1 MVHLTNDYRKLL
13 SKNGPKAALSL
24 CVALALS
31 GGLVSAEWKTYDD
44 VSPGGSREALEGD
57 PIEVKWMSGGEGKLQ
72 AGTDETNEVNVH
84 ALWTW
89 GNPEVYVKGKKITIG
104 DKYPSEKGK
113 PISTANWGGIM
124 SIGGNTTESV
134 TMEGFR
140 TSGQNSDTNIR
151 GGSISLGSLD
161 NWGGTVTVKADGDF
175 KVAKDNVATDVNV
188 TGNQVNTDQGQIYYG
203 GTLSVTAGSMYA
215 GKLSVAGQSKADI
228 HITGANGLH
237 LKEGI
242 SATED
247 SGSNYKGGTIQIDSP
262 VTMIDASSGNNGIT
276 ASNHS
281 TIKLQ
286 GKDLFI
292 KSGLG
297 ITDSSLTA
305 SETGTIQLGK
315 KDAEFRFTASHIS
328 LGSETSSTNIYGNI
342 ITYGYQNNSSLAIHG
357 KDILIAGVGD
367 GEIGVLKDTI
377 STNGD
382 IVTVGDE
389 SSNVEL
395 KGRLFNAG
403 SSVTVNGQKIRIRS
417 PHTVNAGSDMQDA
430 LHATGNAN
438 TTTDIGNE
446 KTDSVIIDGLTWV
459 DNGSLSMH
467 GKNIQLSRPKGIAL
481 SGSQD
486 AKILIGGNETG
497 DVTISG
503 QVFNLSAN
511 VMKLSGKHITI
522 DSTQYDGSEESFF
535 SQSLVTGA
543 NGIDA
548 GDENTKT
555 ISISGGLRAGAG
567 DINVKG
573 RNITIGA
580 SHYFNTHKIR
590 DDLQDGF
597 IANAAGGKVNI
608 GSEESE
614 LVHLYDGQLLAGG
627 ADINILGKNIS
638 VASSTDYITA
648 DKDGSVSMIHARG
661 GNVNIGSE
669 NSDTV
674 ALSGGKLFADGKDIT
689 VKGKNISVASSADYI
704 TPDKDGSVTMVHAA
718 GGNVNIGSEN
728 SDTVALSGG
737 RLLADGK
744 DVTIQ
749 GHHISLDGKQQW
761 AGQTNGGKLTIGSQ
775 NSDSIS
781 IHGKG
786 GIHAL
791 GGKVDIG
798 GRQISIQ
805 SDKDHALMNEGSS
818 IEVGSDNTQSINV
831 IGGIESH
838 GNQISLTGGS
848 ISISKGNQENAIYTN
863 GGTITITANGGEE
876 AHISGP
882 IRNDNGTIKISL
894 TGRSSHLESQIITNR
909 TFYGEDSNNYARNTN
924 TELNLCNKASWSP
937 KGDAAYA
944 VTDRG
949 GEMSSLFNYIGNDGI
964 IYLDNGTKQ
973 TITVTNFMDE
983 GSWIHEDIYGSKNT
997 GNDAIHIDGNY
1008 KGNTH
1013 FWLVNREDTDKGIV
1027 GTILAS
1033 QGENIV
1039 RMPEALHDG
1048 PNGRNEISA
1057 RTADDFS
1064 ADHFTASGMSKLFF
1078 KTYGLATQ
1086 VSHEP
1091 KTKWSYLKENSPK
1104 EGPPIFSPSDTYKFG
1119 SYQFHEY
1126 GSDWSAFYDRNLYIT
1141 GVTNHT
1147 TNEHGQYTPTVSTA
1161 LSGSSLMYYTWRTEN
1176 DKMLQRV
1183 GDLRENE
1190 GEETGLWARIRGSRI
1205 GKSHSDRGF
1214 KNQYKVYE
1222 IGYDAK
1228 TEDNDRMKSF
1238 TGIAFSYLDGKGYY
1252 TDGRGTN
1259 QATSA
1264 AIYHTDIHKTGHY
1277 LDLVFRIRHMNERL
1291 HTHTTVDA
1299 DIGPITED
1307 HSASMDTT
1315 GLSFSAE
1322 YGRKKF
1328 VGNGWYVEPQT
1339 QWTLG
1344 YLGPNQYEMD
1354 NGTRVEQPGITSF
1367 VGRVGFNLG
1376 RQVNPNSI
1384 VYLKANVYHEFGGHS
1399 PIHLY
1404 AGDESLSFTDT
1415 FDDTWFEYGV
1425 GFAMKLGSRLSL
1437 YGDFEKSA
1445 GSHFYKDWQWNAG
1458 IRYSF

>member
-89 GNPEVYVKGKKITIG
+89 GNLEVYVKGKKITIG

-247 SGSNYKGGTIQIDSP
+247 SGSNYKGGTTQIDSP
-262 VTMIDASSGNNGIT
+262 VITIDASSVYNGIT
-276 ASNHS
+276 ESNHS

-286 GKDLFI
+286 GKDLFV

-297 ITDSSLTA
+297 ITDSSLNA

-315 KDAEFRFTASHIS
+315 KDADFRFTASHIS
-328 LGSETSSTNIYGNI
+328 LGSETSNTNIYGNI

-382 IVTVGDE
+382 IVTVGNE

-395 KGRLFNAG
+395 QGRLSNTG
-403 SSVTVNGQKIRIRS
+403 SSVTVNGQKIHISS
-417 PHTVNAGSDMQDA
+417 PHAVNAGSAMQEA
-430 LHATGNAN
+430 LRTTGNAN
-438 TTTDIGNE
+438 ATTAIGSE

-459 DNGSLSMH
+459 DNGSLLMH

-511 VMKLSGKHITI
+511 VMKLFGKHITI

-580 SHYFNTHKIR
+580 SHYFNTHKIS
-590 DDLQDGF
+590 DGFQDGF

-614 LVHLYDGQLLAGG
+614 LVHLYDGQLFAGG

-638 VASSTDYITA
+638 VASSANYITP
-648 DKDGSVSMIHARG
+648 DKYGSVNMIHAKG
-661 GNVNIGSE
+661 GNVTIGSE

-674 ALSGGKLFADGKDIT
+674 VLSGGRLLADGKGIT

-704 TPDKDGSVTMVHAA
+704 TPDQDGSVSMVHAA
-718 GGNVNIGSEN
+718 GGNVSIGSEN

-737 RLLADGK
+737 RFLADGK
-744 DVTIQ
+744 GITIQ
-749 GHHISLDGKQQW
+749 GHHISFDGKQQW
-761 AGQTNGGKLTIGSQ
+761 AGETNGGWLTIGSP
-775 NSDSIS
+775 NTDSVS
-781 IHGKG
+781 IQGKG
-786 GIHAL
+786 GIRAL
-791 GGKVDIG
+791 GGEIDIKG
-798 GRQISIQ
+798 KQISIH
-805 SDKDHALMNEGSS
+805 SDVQNALENAGAP
-818 IEVGSDNTQSINV
+818 IHVGDSDTQSVDIS
-831 IGGIESH
+831 GGIVSH
-838 GNQISLTGGS
+838 GSN
-848 ISISKGNQENAIYTN
+848 ISIMGRDISIFKGKQENAIYTD
-863 GGTITITANGGEE
+863 GGTVSIKATGGNT

-882 IRNDNGTIKISL
+882 IRNKYGNIDISL
-894 TGRSSHLESQIITNR
+894 IGRPNHLDSQIITEK
-909 TFYGEDSNNYARNTN
+909 TSLHTDISLTD
-924 TELNLCNKASWSP
+924 KASWNP
-937 KGDAAYA
+937 AGDTSNFTTYK
-944 VTDRG
+944 
-949 GEMSSLFNYIGNDGI
+949 GNDGI
-964 IYLDNGTKQ
+964 IHLDNNTHQ
-973 TITVTNFMDE
+973 TVTISDFKDADTR
-983 GSWIHEDIYGSKNT
+983 IHEDIYGSGNT
-997 GNDAIHIDGNY
+997 GNDTIHIDNSYTGH
-1008 KGNTH
+1008 TH
-1013 FWLVNREDTDKGIV
+1013 FWLVNREGTDKGVV
-1027 GTILAS
+1027 GTVLAS
-1033 QGENIV
+1033 
-1039 RMPEALHDG
+1039 ALKKDAVSTG
-1048 PNGRNEISA
+1048 NASGAKALMMMAAKPMAAPASNPI
-1057 RTADDFS
+1057 ADFQ
-1064 ADHFTASGMSKLFF
+1064 ADHFKAFGMNSLYF
-1078 KTYGLATQ
+1078 KTYGLGVKDSEGDTADY
-1086 VSHEP
+1086 
-1091 KTKWSYLKENSPK
+1091 TK
-1104 EGPPIFSPSDTYKFG
+1104 D
-1119 SYQFHEY
+1119 
-1126 GSDWSAFYDRNLYIT
+1126 LYIT

-1205 GKSHSDRGF
+1205 GKSHSNRGF

-1259 QATSA
+1259 QAASA

-1384 VYLKANVYHEFGGHS
+1384 VYLKANVHHEFGGHS

>member
-13 SKNGPKAALSL
+13 RKNGPKAALSL

-72 AGTDETNEVNVH
+72 AGTDETGEVNVH

-89 GNPEVYVKGKKITIG
+89 GNPEVYVKGKKITI
-104 DKYPSEKGK
+104 DDENPNYLDNYGK
-113 PISTANWGGIM
+113 PIQAANWGGKM
-124 SIGGNTTESV
+124 SIGGDAAESV

-140 TSGQNSDTNIR
+140 TSGKDSVTTIQ
-151 GGSISLGSLD
+151 GGSVSMGSLD

-175 KVAKDNVATDVNV
+175 KVAKDNVAADVNV
-188 TGNQVNTDQGQIYYG
+188 TGNQVETNQEKIYYG
-203 GTLSVTAGSMYA
+203 GTLSITAGSMDA
-215 GKLSVAGQSKADI
+215 RKLSVAGQSKADI
-228 HITGANGLH
+228 HITGENGLH

-247 SGSNYKGGTIQIDSP
+247 WASNYKGGTTQIDSP
-262 VTMIDASSGNNGIT
+262 VITIDASYGHNGIT
-276 ASNHS
+276 ESNHS
-281 TIKLQ
+281 TINLQ
-286 GKDLFI
+286 GKDLFV

-315 KDAEFRFTASHIS
+315 KDADFRFTASHIS

-342 ITYGYQNNSSLAIHG
+342 ITYGYPNNSSLAIHG

-395 KGRLFNAG
+395 KGRLSNSG
-403 SSVTVNGQKIRIRS
+403 SSVTVNGQKIHISS
-417 PHTVNAGSDMQDA
+417 PHAVNAGSAMQEA
-430 LHATGNAN
+430 LRTTGNAN
-438 TTTDIGNE
+438 ATTAIGSE

-459 DNGSLSMH
+459 DNGSLLMH

-486 AKILIGGNETG
+486 AKILIDGNETG

-503 QVFNLSAN
+503 QVVNRSAN

-522 DSTQYDGSEESFF
+522 DSTQYDGSEEGFF

-580 SHYFNTHKIR
+580 SLYFNTHKIS
-590 DDLQDGF
+590 DGFQDGF

-608 GSEESE
+608 GSDESE
-614 LVHLYDGQLLAGG
+614 RVHLYDGQLLAGG

-638 VASSTDYITA
+638 VASS
-648 DKDGSVSMIHARG
+648 
-661 GNVNIGSE
+661 
-669 NSDTV
+669 
-674 ALSGGKLFADGKDIT
+674 
-689 VKGKNISVASSADYI
+689 ADYI
-704 TPDKDGSVTMVHAA
+704 TPDKDGSVNMIHAK
-718 GGNVNIGSEN
+718 GGNVRIGNEN

-737 RLLADGK
+737 RLLADGEDITVK
-744 DVTIQ
+744 

-761 AGQTNGGKLTIGSQ
+761 AGQTNGGMLIIGSQ

-786 GIHAL
+786 GIYAL
-791 GGKVDIG
+791 GGAVDVLG
-798 GRQISIQ
+798 KHISIQ
-805 SDKDHALMNEGSS
+805 SDADKALMNNGAP
-818 IEVGSDNTQSINV
+818 II
-831 IGGIESH
+831 IGGPDTESIHVSGGIVSH
-838 GNQISLTGGS
+838 GSQISLQGRDV
-848 ISISKGNQENAIYTN
+848 SISKGKQENAIHTD
-863 GGTITITANGGEE
+863 GGTVSITATGGED

-882 IRNDNGTIKISL
+882 VRNDKGTIEISL
-894 TGRSSHLESQIITNR
+894 SDKASHLDSQVITKNGG
-909 TFYGEDSNNYARNTN
+909 TTN
-924 TELNLCNKASWSP
+924 ISLFDKASWNP
-937 KGDAAYA
+937 AGDTSNFITY
-944 VTDRG
+944 T
-949 GEMSSLFNYIGNDGI
+949 GNDGI
-964 IYLDNGTKQ
+964 IHLDNNTHQ
-973 TITVTNFMDE
+973 TVTISNFNDADTR
-983 GSWIHEDIYGSKNT
+983 IHEDIYGSKNT
-997 GNDAIHIDGNY
+997 GNDTIHIDNTYTGH
-1008 KGNTH
+1008 TH
-1013 FWLVNREDTDKGIV
+1013 FWLVNREGTDKGVV
-1027 GTILAS
+1027 GTVLAS
-1033 QGENIV
+1033 
-1039 RMPEALHDG
+1039 ALKKDAVSTG
-1048 PNGRNEISA
+1048 NASGAKALMMMAAKPMAAPASNPI
-1057 RTADDFS
+1057 ADFQ
-1064 ADHFTASGMSKLFF
+1064 ADHFKAFGMNSLYF
-1078 KTYGLATQ
+1078 KTYGLGVKDSEGDTADY
-1086 VSHEP
+1086 
-1091 KTKWSYLKENSPK
+1091 TK
-1104 EGPPIFSPSDTYKFG
+1104 D
-1119 SYQFHEY
+1119 
-1126 GSDWSAFYDRNLYIT
+1126 LYIT

-1228 TEDNDRMKSF
+1228 TEDNDCMKSF

-1252 TDGRGTN
+1252 ADGRGTN
-1259 QATSA
+1259 QAASA

>member
-13 SKNGPKAALSL
+13 RKNGPKAALSL

-31 GGLVSAEWKTYDD
+31 GGLVSAEEKTYDD
-44 VSPGGSREALEGD
+44 VSPWGSREALEGD
-57 PIEVKWMSGGEGKLQ
+57 PIEVEWMRGGEGTLR
-72 AGTDETNEVNVH
+72 AGTDETGNVLIH
-84 ALWTW
+84 HLKTW
-89 GNPEVYVKGKKITIG
+89 GNPDTYAYVKGKKITIE
-104 DKYPSEKGK
+104 DRDPSD
-113 PISTANWGGIM
+113 PTANWGGKM
-124 SIGGNTTESV
+124 YIGGDTTESV
-134 TMEGFR
+134 TMKGLHAANQSETTIYGRTISMGNLGTGNGHFTIGNNIGNKNTESVTINDFGAAEGSS
-140 TSGQNSDTNIR
+140 TIINGHSVSM
-151 GGSISLGSLD
+151 GSL
-161 NWGGTVTVKADGDF
+161 NNYKGKVTVNADGNF
-175 KVAKDNVATDVNV
+175 KVGKD
-188 TGNQVNTDQGQIYYG
+188 TGLQHIGVVGGQLTVY
-203 GTLSVTAGSMYA
+203 AGSMEAKSLSAA
-215 GKLSVAGQSKADI
+215 GGNSMADI
-228 HITGANGLH
+228 HISGEKGVHFLNGL
-237 LKEGI
+237 
-242 SATED
+242 SATE
-247 SGSNYKGGTIQIDSP
+247 GGGVGGGTIRIDSP
-262 VTMIDASSGNNGIT
+262 VITIDAADGYNGIT

-281 TIKLQ
+281 EVILQ
-286 GKDLFI
+286 GKDLFVE
-292 KSGLG
+292 SGLG
-297 ITDSSLTA
+297 ITDSSLNA

-315 KDAEFRFTASHIS
+315 KNADKYHRADFRFTGSHIS

-367 GEIGVLKDTI
+367 GEIGDLQDAI

-382 IVTVGDE
+382 IVTVGDD
-389 SSNVEL
+389 SSNVEMQ
-395 KGRLFNAG
+395 GRLCNTG

-438 TTTDIGNE
+438 TTTAIGNE

-590 DDLQDGF
+590 DYLQDGF
-597 IANAAGGKVNI
+597 IANAANGKVNI

-638 VASSTDYITA
+638 VASS
-648 DKDGSVSMIHARG
+648 
-661 GNVNIGSE
+661 
-669 NSDTV
+669 
-674 ALSGGKLFADGKDIT
+674 
-689 VKGKNISVASSADYI
+689 ADYI
-704 TPDKDGSVTMVHAA
+704 TPDKDGSVNMIHAK
-718 GGNVNIGSEN
+718 GGDVRIGNEN

-744 DVTIQ
+744 YITLL

-761 AGQTNGGKLTIGSQ
+761 AGETNGGNLAIGSQ
-775 NSDSIS
+775 NSDSVS
-781 IHGKG
+781 IQGKG

-791 GGKVDIG
+791 GGKTDIKGKRISIHSDVQNALENAGAPIHVGDSGTQSVDISG
-798 GRQISIQ
+798 GIVSHGSNISIMGR
-805 SDKDHALMNEGSS
+805 D
-818 IEVGSDNTQSINV
+818 
-831 IGGIESH
+831 
-838 GNQISLTGGS
+838 
-848 ISISKGNQENAIYTN
+848 ISISKGKQENAIYTD
-863 GGTITITANGGEE
+863 GGTVSIKATGGNT

-882 IRNDNGTIKISL
+882 IRNKYGNIDISL
-894 TGRSSHLESQIITNR
+894 TGRPNHLDSQIITEK
-909 TFYGEDSNNYARNTN
+909 TSLHTDISLTD
-924 TELNLCNKASWSP
+924 KASWNP
-937 KGDAAYA
+937 AGDTSNFTTYK
-944 VTDRG
+944 
-949 GEMSSLFNYIGNDGI
+949 GNDGI
-964 IYLDNGTKQ
+964 IHLDNNTHQ
-973 TITVTNFMDE
+973 TVTISDFKDADTR
-983 GSWIHEDIYGSKNT
+983 IHEDIYGSGNT
-997 GNDAIHIDGNY
+997 GNDTIHIDNSYTGH
-1008 KGNTH
+1008 TH
-1013 FWLVNREDTDKGIV
+1013 FWLVNREGTDKGVV
-1027 GTILAS
+1027 GTVLAS
-1033 QGENIV
+1033 
-1039 RMPEALHDG
+1039 ALKKDAVST
-1048 PNGRNEISA
+1048 ESA
-1057 RTADDFS
+1057 SGAKALMMMAAKPMAAPASNPIADFQ
-1064 ADHFTASGMSKLFF
+1064 ADHFKAFGMNSLYF
-1078 KTYGLATQ
+1078 KTYGLGVKDSEGDTADY
-1086 VSHEP
+1086 
-1091 KTKWSYLKENSPK
+1091 TK
-1104 EGPPIFSPSDTYKFG
+1104 D
-1119 SYQFHEY
+1119 
-1126 GSDWSAFYDRNLYIT
+1126 LYIT

-1252 TDGRGTN
+1252 ADGRGTN
-1259 QATSA
+1259 QAASA
-1264 AIYHTDIHKTGHY
+1264 AIYHTDIHRTGHY

-1291 HTHTTVDA
+1291 HTHTTVDT

-1307 HSASMDTT
+1307 HSASMNTT

-1425 GFAMKLGSRLSL
+1425 GLAMKLGSRLSL

>member
-1 MVHLTNDYRKLL
+1 M
-13 SKNGPKAALSL
+13 
-24 CVALALS
+24 
-31 GGLVSAEWKTYDD
+31 
-44 VSPGGSREALEGD
+44 
-57 PIEVKWMSGGEGKLQ
+57 
-72 AGTDETNEVNVH
+72 
-84 ALWTW
+84 
-89 GNPEVYVKGKKITIG
+89 
-104 DKYPSEKGK
+104 
-113 PISTANWGGIM
+113 
-124 SIGGNTTESV
+124 
-134 TMEGFR
+134 
-140 TSGQNSDTNIR
+140 
-151 GGSISLGSLD
+151 
-161 NWGGTVTVKADGDF
+161 
-175 KVAKDNVATDVNV
+175 
-188 TGNQVNTDQGQIYYG
+188 
-203 GTLSVTAGSMYA
+203 
-215 GKLSVAGQSKADI
+215 
-228 HITGANGLH
+228 
-237 LKEGI
+237 
-242 SATED
+242 
-247 SGSNYKGGTIQIDSP
+247 
-262 VTMIDASSGNNGIT
+262 
-276 ASNHS
+276 
-281 TIKLQ
+281 
-286 GKDLFI
+286 
-292 KSGLG
+292 
-297 ITDSSLTA
+297 
-305 SETGTIQLGK
+305 
-315 KDAEFRFTASHIS
+315 
-328 LGSETSSTNIYGNI
+328 
-342 ITYGYQNNSSLAIHG
+342 
-357 KDILIAGVGD
+357 GD

-438 TTTDIGNE
+438 TTTAIGNE

-580 SHYFNTHKIR
+580 SHYFNTHKIS
-590 DDLQDGF
+590 DNLQDGF
-597 IANAAGGKVNI
+597 IANAANGKVNI

-638 VASSTDYITA
+638 VASS
-648 DKDGSVSMIHARG
+648 
-661 GNVNIGSE
+661 
-669 NSDTV
+669 
-674 ALSGGKLFADGKDIT
+674 
-689 VKGKNISVASSADYI
+689 ADYI
-704 TPDKDGSVTMVHAA
+704 TPDKDGSVNMIHAK
-718 GGNVNIGSEN
+718 GGDVRIGNEN

-744 DVTIQ
+744 YITLL

-761 AGQTNGGKLTIGSQ
+761 AGETNGGNLAIGSQ
-775 NSDSIS
+775 NSDSVS
-781 IHGKG
+781 IQGKG
-786 GIHAL
+786 GIHAFGGEADIL
-791 GGKVDIG
+791 GKRISIHSDAQNALENAGAPINVGDSDTQSVDISG
-798 GRQISIQ
+798 GIVSHGSQITLTGRDISIF
-805 SDKDHALMNEGSS
+805 
-818 IEVGSDNTQSINV
+818 
-831 IGGIESH
+831 
-838 GNQISLTGGS
+838 
-848 ISISKGNQENAIYTN
+848 KGKQENAIYTD
-863 GGTITITANGGEE
+863 GGTVSIKATGGNT

-882 IRNDNGTIKISL
+882 IRNKYGNIDISL
-894 TGRSSHLESQIITNR
+894 TGRPNHLDSQIVTTMYGTR
-909 TFYGEDSNNYARNTN
+909 TKLTLSD
-924 TELNLCNKASWSP
+924 KASWSP
-937 KGDAAYA
+937 QGEATYA
-944 VTDRG
+944 ISDTA
-949 GEMSSLFNYIGNDGI
+949 GEQSNLTSYVGNDGI
-964 IYLDNGTKQ
+964 LYLDNQTKQ
-973 TITVTNFMDE
+973 TITVRQFDDN
-983 GSWIHEDIYGSKNT
+983 GSRIHEDIYGSKNT
-997 GNDAIHIDGNY
+997 GNDAIHIDESY

-1013 FWLVNREDTDKGIV
+1013 FWLVNRDDTDKGVV

-1033 QGENIV
+1033 AGN
-1039 RMPEALHDG
+1039 
-1048 PNGRNEISA
+1048 RNEGSPATRVNRILAASALNSAESTSTSNISQF
-1057 RTADDFS
+1057 T
-1064 ADHFTASGMSKLFF
+1064 ADHFVAYGMSHLFF

-1086 VSHEP
+1086 KSSVQKVNLMFANQS
-1091 KTKWSYLKENSPK
+1091 
-1104 EGPPIFSPSDTYKFG
+1104 SDPNAPDNPHNNQDFTAISNQY
-1119 SYQFHEY
+1119 
-1126 GSDWSAFYDRNLYIT
+1126 YDQDLIIT

-1161 LSGSSLMYYTWRTEN
+1161 LSGSGLMYYTWRTEN

-1252 TDGRGTN
+1252 ADGRGTN
-1259 QATSA
+1259 QAASA

-1367 VGRVGFNLG
+1367 VGRVGFDLG

>member
-1 MVHLTNDYRKLL
+1 MVQLTNDYRKLL
-13 SKNGPKAALSL
+13 RRNGPKAALSL

-31 GGLVSAEWKTYDD
+31 GGLVSAEGKTYNYVDQWR
-44 VSPGGSREALEGD
+44 VREATEGD
-57 PIEVKWMSGGEGKLQ
+57 PIEVKWMSGGEGKPKLQ

-104 DKYPSEKGK
+104 DKYPSDKGE
-113 PISTANWGGIM
+113 PISTANWGGEM
-124 SIGGNTTESV
+124 YIGGDTTESV

-161 NWGGTVTVKADGDF
+161 NWGGTVTINTDGDF
-175 KVAKDNVATDVNV
+175 KVAKDNVAADVNV
-188 TGNQVNTDQGQIYYG
+188 TGNQVETNQGKIYYG
-203 GTLSVTAGSMYA
+203 GSLSITAGAMDA

-228 HITGANGLH
+228 HITGENGLH

-247 SGSNYKGGTIQIDSP
+247 WASSYKGGTTQIDSP
-262 VTMIDASSGNNGIT
+262 VITIEASSGNNGIT

-281 TIKLQ
+281 TINLQ
-286 GKDLFI
+286 GKDLFV

-342 ITYGYQNNSSLAIHG
+342 ITYGYQKNSSLAIHG

-382 IVTVGDE
+382 IVTVGDD

-395 KGRLFNAG
+395 RGRLLNAG
-403 SSVTVNGQKIRIRS
+403 SSVTVKGQKIHISS
-417 PHTVNAGSDMQDA
+417 PHAVNAGSAMQEA
-430 LHATGNAN
+430 LRATGNAN
-438 TTTDIGNE
+438 STTAIGDE
-446 KTDSVIIDGLTWV
+446 KTDCVIIDGLTWV
-459 DNGSLSMH
+459 DNGSLSMY
-467 GKNIQLSRPKGIAL
+467 GKNIQLSRSQGIAL

-497 DVTISG
+497 NVTISG
-503 QVFNLSAN
+503 QVFNRSAN

-522 DSTQYDGSEESFF
+522 DSTQYDGSEEGFF

-597 IANAAGGKVNI
+597 IANAANGKVNI

-627 ADINILGKNIS
+627 ADINVQGKNIS
-638 VASSTDYITA
+638 IANHDNWAGYTL
-648 DKDGSVSMIHARG
+648 HCHL
-661 GNVNIGSE
+661 NIGTNDNDS
-669 NSDTV
+669 
-674 ALSGGKLFADGKDIT
+674 IQ
-689 VKGKNISVASSADYI
+689 
-704 TPDKDGSVTMVHAA
+704 
-718 GGNVNIGSEN
+718 
-728 SDTVALSGG
+728 
-737 RLLADGK
+737 
-744 DVTIQ
+744 IQ
-749 GHHISLDGKQQW
+749 GGIHTQGGGAVIQGKQIAISSNDENRYALDGI
-761 AGQTNGGKLTIGSQ
+761 GGDMTVGGLATE
-775 NSDSIS
+775 SIDVD
-781 IHGKG
+781 G
-786 GIHAL
+786 GIHAK
-791 GGKVDIG
+791 GC
-798 GRQISIQ
+798 
-805 SDKDHALMNEGSS
+805 
-818 IEVGSDNTQSINV
+818 T
-831 IGGIESH
+831 
-838 GNQISLTGGS
+838 ISLEGKN
-848 ISISKGNQENAIYTN
+848 ISISKGKQENAIYTD
-863 GGTITITANGGEE
+863 GGTVSIKATGGNT

-882 IRNDNGTIKISL
+882 IRNKYGNIDISL
-894 TGRSSHLESQIITNR
+894 IGRPNHLDSQIITEK
-909 TFYGEDSNNYARNTN
+909 TSLHTDISLTD
-924 TELNLCNKASWSP
+924 KASWNP
-937 KGDAAYA
+937 AGDTSNFTTYK
-944 VTDRG
+944 
-949 GEMSSLFNYIGNDGI
+949 GNDGI
-964 IYLDNGTKQ
+964 IHLDNNTHQ
-973 TITVTNFMDE
+973 TVTISDFKDADTR
-983 GSWIHEDIYGSKNT
+983 IHEDIYGSGNT
-997 GNDAIHIDGNY
+997 GNDTIHIDNSY
-1008 KGNTH
+1008 TGNTH
-1013 FWLVNREDTDKGIV
+1013 FWLVNREGTDKGVV
-1027 GTILAS
+1027 GTVLAS
-1033 QGENIV
+1033 
-1039 RMPEALHDG
+1039 ALKKDAVST
-1048 PNGRNEISA
+1048 ESA
-1057 RTADDFS
+1057 SGAKALMMMAAKPMAAPASNPIADFQ
-1064 ADHFTASGMSKLFF
+1064 ADHFKAFGMNSLYF
-1078 KTYGLATQ
+1078 KTYGLGVKDSEGDTADY
-1086 VSHEP
+1086 
-1091 KTKWSYLKENSPK
+1091 TK
-1104 EGPPIFSPSDTYKFG
+1104 D
-1119 SYQFHEY
+1119 
-1126 GSDWSAFYDRNLYIT
+1126 LYIT

-1259 QATSA
+1259 QAASA
-1264 AIYHTDIHKTGHY
+1264 AIYHTDIHRTGHY

>member
-1 MVHLTNDYRKLL
+1 MFPWAH
-13 SKNGPKAALSL
+13 
-24 CVALALS
+24 
-31 GGLVSAEWKTYDD
+31 W
-44 VSPGGSREALEGD
+44 
-57 PIEVKWMSGGEGKLQ
+57 I
-72 AGTDETNEVNVH
+72 
-84 ALWTW
+84 
-89 GNPEVYVKGKKITIG
+89 IG
-104 DKYPSEKGK
+104 
-113 PISTANWGGIM
+113 
-124 SIGGNTTESV
+124 
-134 TMEGFR
+134 
-140 TSGQNSDTNIR
+140 
-151 GGSISLGSLD
+151 
-161 NWGGTVTVKADGDF
+161 GGTVTVKADGDF
-175 KVAKDNVATDVNV
+175 KVAKDNVAADVNV
-188 TGNQVNTDQGQIYYG
+188 TGNQVETNQEKIYYG
-203 GTLSVTAGSMYA
+203 GTLSITAGSMDA
-215 GKLSVAGQSKADI
+215 RKLSVAGQSKADI
-228 HITGANGLH
+228 HITGENGLH

-247 SGSNYKGGTIQIDSP
+247 WASSYKGGTTQIDSP
-262 VTMIDASSGNNGIT
+262 VITIDASYGHNGIT
-276 ASNHS
+276 ESNHS
-281 TIKLQ
+281 TINLQ
-286 GKDLFI
+286 GKDLFV

-315 KDAEFRFTASHIS
+315 KDADFRFTASHIS

-382 IVTVGDE
+382 IVTIGDE

-395 KGRLFNAG
+395 KGRLSNSG
-403 SSVTVNGQKIRIRS
+403 SSVTVNGQKIHISS
-417 PHTVNAGSDMQDA
+417 PHAVNAGSAMQEA
-430 LHATGNAN
+430 LRTMGNAN
-438 TTTDIGNE
+438 ATTAIGSE

-459 DNGSLSMH
+459 DNGSLSMY
-467 GKNIQLSRPKGIAL
+467 GKNIQLSRSQGIAL

-580 SHYFNTHKIR
+580 SHYFNTHKIS
-590 DDLQDGF
+590 DGFQDGF

-638 VASSTDYITA
+638 VASSADYITP
-648 DKDGSVSMIHARG
+648 DKYGSVNMIHAKG
-661 GNVNIGSE
+661 GNVTIGSE

-674 ALSGGKLFADGKDIT
+674 VLSGGRLLADGKGIT

-704 TPDKDGSVTMVHAA
+704 TPDQDGSVSMVHAA

-728 SDTVALSGG
+728 SETVALQGG
-737 RLLADGK
+737 MLLADGAYGAYYDNNYHQIPFYINVLGK
-744 DVTIQ
+744 N
-749 GHHISLDGKQQW
+749 ISIDGKKQW
-761 AGQTNGGKLTIGSQ
+761 AGETNGGNLTIGSQ
-775 NSDSIS
+775 NSDSVS
-781 IHGKG
+781 IQGKG

-791 GGKVDIG
+791 GGETDIKGKRISIHSDVQNALENAGAPIKVGDPDTQSVDISG
-798 GRQISIQ
+798 GIVSHGSNISIMGR
-805 SDKDHALMNEGSS
+805 D
-818 IEVGSDNTQSINV
+818 
-831 IGGIESH
+831 
-838 GNQISLTGGS
+838 
-848 ISISKGNQENAIYTN
+848 ISISKGKQENAIYTD
-863 GGTITITANGGEE
+863 GGTVSIKATGGDT

-882 IRNDNGTIKISL
+882 IRNKYGNIDISL
-894 TGRSSHLESQIITNR
+894 TGRPNHLDSQIITEE
-909 TFYGEDSNNYARNTN
+909 TSLQTN
-924 TELNLCNKASWSP
+924 IALTDKASWNLANDTSNFTTY
-937 KGDAAYA
+937 K
-944 VTDRG
+944 
-949 GEMSSLFNYIGNDGI
+949 GNDGI
-964 IYLDNGTKQ
+964 IHLDNNTHQ
-973 TITVTNFMDE
+973 TVTVSNFDDNATR
-983 GSWIHEDIYGSKNT
+983 IHEDIYGSKNT
-997 GNDAIHIDGNY
+997 GNDTIFIDKSY
-1008 KGNTH
+1008 AGNTH
-1013 FWLVNREDTDKGIV
+1013 FWLVNREGTDKGV
-1027 GTILAS
+1027 EGTVLAS
-1033 QGENIV
+1033 ALKKDTGSAGGTSGAKA
-1039 RMPEALHDG
+1039 RMAMAAKPAASS
-1048 PNGRNEISA
+1048 SA
-1057 RTADDFS
+1057 ASIADFK
-1064 ADHFTASGMSKLFF
+1064 ADHFEAYGMSSLFF
-1078 KTYGLATQ
+1078 KTYGLGVKDSDRAD
-1086 VSHEP
+1086 
-1091 KTKWSYLKENSPK
+1091 TKDYTK
-1104 EGPPIFSPSDTYKFG
+1104 D
-1119 SYQFHEY
+1119 
-1126 GSDWSAFYDRNLYIT
+1126 LYIT

-1252 TDGRGTN
+1252 ADGRGTN

>member
-13 SKNGPKAALSL
+13 RKNGPKAALSL

-31 GGLVSAEWKTYDD
+31 GGLVSAEEKTYNYVDQWR
-44 VSPGGSREALEGD
+44 VREATEGD
-57 PIEVKWMSGGEGKLQ
+57 PIEVKWMSGGEGKPKLQ

-104 DKYPSEKGK
+104 DKYPSDKGK
-113 PISTANWGGIM
+113 PISTANWGGEM
-124 SIGGNTTESV
+124 YIGGDTTESV

-161 NWGGTVTVKADGDF
+161 NWGGTVTINTDGDF
-175 KVAKDNVATDVNV
+175 KVAKDNVAADVNV
-188 TGNQVNTDQGQIYYG
+188 TGNQVETNQEKIYYG
-203 GTLSVTAGSMYA
+203 GTLSITAGSMDA
-215 GKLSVAGQSKADI
+215 RKLSVAGQSKADI
-228 HITGANGLH
+228 HITGENGLH

-247 SGSNYKGGTIQIDSP
+247 WASNYKGGTTQIDSP
-262 VTMIDASSGNNGIT
+262 VITIDASSVYNGIT
-276 ASNHS
+276 ESNHS

-286 GKDLFI
+286 GKDLFV

-297 ITDSSLTA
+297 ITDSSLNA

-315 KDAEFRFTASHIS
+315 KDADFRFTASHIS

-342 ITYGYQNNSSLAIHG
+342 ITYGYQNNSSGYQNNSSLAIHG

-382 IVTVGDE
+382 IVTIGDE

-395 KGRLFNAG
+395 KGRLSNSG
-403 SSVTVNGQKIRIRS
+403 SSVTVNGQKIHISS
-417 PHTVNAGSDMQDA
+417 PHAVNAGSAMQEA
-430 LHATGNAN
+430 LRTTGNAN
-438 TTTDIGNE
+438 ATTAIGSE

-459 DNGSLSMH
+459 DNGSLLMH

-555 ISISGGLRAGAG
+555 ISISGGLRAGAR

-580 SHYFNTHKIR
+580 SHYFNTHKIS
-590 DDLQDGF
+590 DGFQDGF

-608 GSEESE
+608 GSDESE
-614 LVHLYDGQLLAGG
+614 RVHLYDGQLLAGG

-638 VASSTDYITA
+638 VASS
-648 DKDGSVSMIHARG
+648 
-661 GNVNIGSE
+661 
-669 NSDTV
+669 
-674 ALSGGKLFADGKDIT
+674 
-689 VKGKNISVASSADYI
+689 ADYI
-704 TPDKDGSVTMVHAA
+704 TPDKDGSVNMIHAK
-718 GGNVNIGSEN
+718 GGNVRIGNEN

-737 RLLADGK
+737 RLLADGEDITVK
-744 DVTIQ
+744 

-761 AGQTNGGKLTIGSQ
+761 AGQTNGGMLIIGSQ

-786 GIHAL
+786 GIYAL
-791 GGKVDIG
+791 GGAVDVLG
-798 GRQISIQ
+798 KHISIQ
-805 SDKDHALMNEGSS
+805 SDADKALMNNGAPIIIGDPDTEAIHVS
-818 IEVGSDNTQSINV
+818 
-831 IGGIESH
+831 GGIVSH
-838 GNQISLTGGS
+838 GSQISLQGRDV
-848 ISISKGNQENAIYTN
+848 SISKGKQENAIHTD
-863 GGTITITANGGEE
+863 GGTVSITATGGEG

-882 IRNDNGTIKISL
+882 VRNDKGTIEISL
-894 TGRSSHLESQIITNR
+894 SDKASHLDSQVITKNGG
-909 TFYGEDSNNYARNTN
+909 TTN
-924 TELNLCNKASWSP
+924 ISLFDKASWNP
-937 KGDAAYA
+937 AGDTSNFITY
-944 VTDRG
+944 T
-949 GEMSSLFNYIGNDGI
+949 GNDGI
-964 IYLDNGTKQ
+964 IHLDNNTHQ
-973 TITVTNFMDE
+973 TVTISNFNDADTR
-983 GSWIHEDIYGSKNT
+983 IHEDIYGSKNT
-997 GNDAIHIDGNY
+997 GNDTIHIDNTYTGH
-1008 KGNTH
+1008 TH
-1013 FWLVNREDTDKGIV
+1013 FWLVNREGTDKGVV
-1027 GTILAS
+1027 GTVLAS
-1033 QGENIV
+1033 
-1039 RMPEALHDG
+1039 ALKKDAVSTG
-1048 PNGRNEISA
+1048 NASGAKALMMMAAKPMAAPASNPI
-1057 RTADDFS
+1057 ADFQ
-1064 ADHFTASGMSKLFF
+1064 ADHFKAFGMNSLYF
-1078 KTYGLATQ
+1078 KTYGLGVKDSEGDTADY
-1086 VSHEP
+1086 
-1091 KTKWSYLKENSPK
+1091 TK
-1104 EGPPIFSPSDTYKFG
+1104 D
-1119 SYQFHEY
+1119 
-1126 GSDWSAFYDRNLYIT
+1126 LYIT

-1161 LSGSSLMYYTWRTEN
+1161 LSGSSLMYYIWRTEN

-1238 TGIAFSYLDGKGYY
+1238 TGIAFFYLDGKGYY

-1259 QATSA
+1259 QAASA
-1264 AIYHTDIHKTGHY
+1264 AIYHTDIHRTGHY

-1291 HTHTTVDA
+1291 HTHTTVDT

>member
-13 SKNGPKAALSL
+13 RKNGPKAALSL

-31 GGLVSAEWKTYDD
+31 GGLVSAEGKTYDY
-44 VSPGGSREALEGD
+44 VNQWGVREALEGD
-57 PIEVKWMSGGEGKLQ
+57 PIEVKWMGSGDVTLQ
-72 AGTDETNEVNVH
+72 AGTDETGEVIVH
-84 ALWTW
+84 SLATS
-89 GNPEVYVKGKKITIG
+89 GNPDVYVKGKKITIG
-104 DKYPSEKGK
+104 DNYPSSDSTKTK
-113 PISTANWGGIM
+113 PVRTANWGGTI
-124 SIGGNTTESV
+124 SIGGDTTESV
-134 TMEGFR
+134 NMEGFC

-161 NWGGTVTVKADGDF
+161 NWGGTVTINTDGDF
-175 KVAKDNVATDVNV
+175 KLAKDNVAADVNV
-188 TGNQVNTDQGQIYYG
+188 TGNQVKTNQGKIYYG
-203 GTLSVTAGSMYA
+203 GSLSITAGAMDA

-228 HITGANGLH
+228 HITGENGLH

-247 SGSNYKGGTIQIDSP
+247 WASSYKGGTTQIDSP
-262 VTMIDASSGNNGIT
+262 VITIEASSGNNGIT

-281 TIKLQ
+281 TINLQ
-286 GKDLFI
+286 GKDLFV

-342 ITYGYQNNSSLAIHG
+342 ITYGYQNNSSGYQNNSSLAIHG

-367 GEIGVLKDTI
+367 GEIGVLQDTI

-395 KGRLFNAG
+395 KGRLSNSG
-403 SSVTVNGQKIRIRS
+403 SSVTVNGQKIHISS
-417 PHTVNAGSDMQDA
+417 PHAVNAGSAMQEA
-430 LHATGNAN
+430 LRTTGNAN
-438 TTTDIGNE
+438 ATTDIGSE

-459 DNGSLSMH
+459 DNGSLSMY

-580 SHYFNTHKIR
+580 SHYFNTHKIS
-590 DDLQDGF
+590 DGFQDGF

-627 ADINILGKNIS
+627 ADINILEKNIS
-638 VASSTDYITA
+638 VASSANYITP
-648 DKDGSVSMIHARG
+648 DKYGSVNMIHAKG
-661 GNVNIGSE
+661 GNVTIGNE

-674 ALSGGKLFADGKDIT
+674 VLSGGRLLADGKGIT

-704 TPDKDGSVTMVHAA
+704 TPDQDGSVSMVHAA

-728 SDTVALSGG
+728 SETVALQGG
-737 RLLADGK
+737 MLLADGAYYDNNYHQIPFYINVLGK
-744 DVTIQ
+744 N
-749 GHHISLDGKQQW
+749 ISIDGKKQW
-761 AGQTNGGKLTIGSQ
+761 AGETNGGNLIIGSQ
-775 NSDSIS
+775 NSDSVS
-781 IHGKG
+781 IQGKG

-791 GGKVDIG
+791 GGETDIKGKRISIHSDVQNALENAGAPINVGDSDTQSVDISG
-798 GRQISIQ
+798 GIVSHGSNISIMGR
-805 SDKDHALMNEGSS
+805 D
-818 IEVGSDNTQSINV
+818 
-831 IGGIESH
+831 
-838 GNQISLTGGS
+838 
-848 ISISKGNQENAIYTN
+848 ISISKGKQENAIYTD
-863 GGTITITANGGEE
+863 GGTVSIKATGGDT

-882 IRNDNGTIKISL
+882 IRNKYGNIDISL
-894 TGRSSHLESQIITNR
+894 TGRPNHLDSQIITEE
-909 TFYGEDSNNYARNTN
+909 TSLQTN
-924 TELNLCNKASWSP
+924 IALTDKASWNLANDTSNFTTY
-937 KGDAAYA
+937 K
-944 VTDRG
+944 
-949 GEMSSLFNYIGNDGI
+949 GNDGI
-964 IYLDNGTKQ
+964 IHLDNNTHQ
-973 TITVTNFMDE
+973 TVTVSNFDDNATR
-983 GSWIHEDIYGSKNT
+983 IHEDIYGSKNT
-997 GNDAIHIDGNY
+997 GNDTIFIDKSY
-1008 KGNTH
+1008 AGNTH
-1013 FWLVNREDTDKGIV
+1013 FWLVNREGTDKGV
-1027 GTILAS
+1027 EGTVLAS
-1033 QGENIV
+1033 ALKKDTGSAGGTSGAKA
-1039 RMPEALHDG
+1039 RMAMAAKPAASS
-1048 PNGRNEISA
+1048 SA
-1057 RTADDFS
+1057 ASIADFK
-1064 ADHFTASGMSKLFF
+1064 ADHFEAYGMSSLFF
-1078 KTYGLATQ
+1078 KTYGLGVKDSDRAD
-1086 VSHEP
+1086 
-1091 KTKWSYLKENSPK
+1091 TKDYTK
-1104 EGPPIFSPSDTYKFG
+1104 D
-1119 SYQFHEY
+1119 
-1126 GSDWSAFYDRNLYIT
+1126 LYIT

-1161 LSGSSLMYYTWRTEN
+1161 LLGSSLMYYTWRTEN

-1259 QATSA
+1259 QAASA

-1425 GFAMKLGSRLSL
+1425 GFAMKLGSRFSL

>member
-1 MVHLTNDYRKLL
+1 MVHLTNDCRKLL
-13 SKNGPKAALSL
+13 SKNAPKAALSL

-31 GGLVSAEWKTYDD
+31 GGLVSAEGN
-44 VSPGGSREALEGD
+44 S
-57 PIEVKWMSGGEGKLQ
+57 IEVDWMRGGEGTIQ
-72 AGTDETNEVNVH
+72 EGTDETGKVTIHN
-84 ALWTW
+84 LMTW
-89 GNPEVYVKGKKITIG
+89 GTPEAYVKGKQITVE
-104 DKYPSEKGK
+104 DAK
-113 PISTANWGGIM
+113 NWGGKIF
-124 SIGGNTTESV
+124 IGSDATDSADVKGIQAGNNTETAIQGNTISV
-134 TMEGFR
+134 GIIGTG
-140 TSGQNSDTNIR
+140 SGKFTIGNKNSSSVIINDFEA
-151 GGSISLGSLD
+151 GDGSDSTINGRSVSMGSL
-161 NWGGTVTVKADGDF
+161 NNYKGTVTIGNRNTNSVTINDFGAAEGSSTIINGHSVSMGSLNSYKGEVTINADGNF
-175 KVAKDNVATDVNV
+175 KVGKDGNTQDIGV
-188 TGNQVNTDQGQIYYG
+188 TGG
-203 GTLSVTAGSMYA
+203 GTLSVTAGSMDA

-247 SGSNYKGGTIQIDSP
+247 FGSNYKGGTTQIDSP
-262 VTMIDASSGNNGIT
+262 VITIDASSVYNGIT
-276 ASNHS
+276 ESNHS

-286 GKDLFI
+286 GKDLFV

-297 ITDSSLTA
+297 ITDSSLNA

-315 KDAEFRFTASHIS
+315 KDADFRFTASHIS

-342 ITYGYQNNSSLAIHG
+342 ITYGYQKNSSLAIHG

-382 IVTVGDE
+382 IVTVGNE

-395 KGRLFNAG
+395 QGRLSNTG
-403 SSVTVNGQKIRIRS
+403 SSVTVNGQKIHISS
-417 PHTVNAGSDMQDA
+417 PHAVNAGSAMQEA
-430 LHATGNAN
+430 LRTTGNAN
-438 TTTDIGNE
+438 ATTAIGSE

-459 DNGSLSMH
+459 DNGSLLMH

-522 DSTQYDGSEESFF
+522 DSTQYDGSEEGFF

-590 DDLQDGF
+590 VDPQDGF

-608 GSEESE
+608 GSDESE
-614 LVHLYDGQLLAGG
+614 MVHLYDGQLLAGG

-638 VASSTDYITA
+638 VASSTDYIT
-648 DKDGSVSMIHARG
+648 
-661 GNVNIGSE
+661 
-669 NSDTV
+669 
-674 ALSGGKLFADGKDIT
+674 
-689 VKGKNISVASSADYI
+689 
-704 TPDKDGSVTMVHAA
+704 PDKDGSVNMIHAK
-718 GGNVNIGSEN
+718 GGNVRIGNEN

-737 RLLADGK
+737 RLLADGEDITVK
-744 DVTIQ
+744 

-761 AGQTNGGKLTIGSQ
+761 AGQTNGGMLIIGSQ
-775 NSDSIS
+775 NSDSVS
-781 IHGKG
+781 IQGKG

-791 GGKVDIG
+791 GGEADILG
-798 GRQISIQ
+798 KWISIQ
-805 SDKDHALMNEGSS
+805 SDTENALENNGAP
-818 IEVGSDNTQSINV
+818 IVVGSPNTQSIHV
-831 IGGIESH
+831 SGGIVSH
-838 GNQISLTGGS
+838 GSQISLQGRDV
-848 ISISKGNQENAIYTN
+848 SISKGKQENAIHTD
-863 GGTITITANGGEE
+863 GGTVSITATGGED

-882 IRNDNGTIKISL
+882 VRNDKGTIEISL
-894 TGRSSHLESQIITNR
+894 S
-909 TFYGEDSNNYARNTN
+909 
-924 TELNLCNKASWSP
+924 NKASHLDSQVFTKNGGITNISLNHKASWNP
-937 KGDAAYA
+937 AGDTSNFTTY
-944 VTDRG
+944 T
-949 GEMSSLFNYIGNDGI
+949 GNDGI
-964 IYLDNGTKQ
+964 IYLDNNTHQ
-973 TITVTNFMDE
+973 TVTVSAFKDADTR
-983 GSWIHEDIYGSKNT
+983 IHEDIYGSGNT
-997 GNDAIHIDGNY
+997 GNDAIHIDNTY
-1008 KGNTH
+1008 TGNTH
-1013 FWLVNREDTDKGIV
+1013 FWLVNREGTDKGVV

-1033 QGENIV
+1033 AGTKESPKAGTNSVMVMAALNSAENN
-1039 RMPEALHDG
+1039 DSSD
-1048 PNGRNEISA
+1048 ISQF
-1057 RTADDFS
+1057 TS
-1064 ADHFTASGMSKLFF
+1064 DHFAAYGMNSLFF
-1078 KTYGLATQ
+1078 KTYNLGIQ
-1086 VSHEP
+1086 DSNVE
-1091 KTKWSYLKENSPK
+1091 KNNK
-1104 EGPPIFSPSDTYKFG
+1104 ISDTTKG
-1119 SYQFHEY
+1119 NL
-1126 GSDWSAFYDRNLYIT
+1126 YDKDLYIT

-1252 TDGRGTN
+1252 ADGRGTN
-1259 QATSA
+1259 QASSA

-1291 HTHTTVDA
+1291 HTHTTVDT

-1367 VGRVGFNLG
+1367 MGRVGFNLG

>member
-13 SKNGPKAALSL
+13 RKNGPKAALSL

-31 GGLVSAEWKTYDD
+31 GGLVSAEEKTYNYVDQWR
-44 VSPGGSREALEGD
+44 VREATEGD
-57 PIEVKWMSGGEGKLQ
+57 PIEVKWMSGGEGKPKLQ

-104 DKYPSEKGK
+104 DKYPSDKGK
-113 PISTANWGGIM
+113 PISTANWGGEM
-124 SIGGNTTESV
+124 YIGGDTTESV
-134 TMEGFR
+134 TIEGFR

-161 NWGGTVTVKADGDF
+161 NWGGTVTINTDGDF
-175 KVAKDNVATDVNV
+175 KVAKDNVAADVNV
-188 TGNQVNTDQGQIYYG
+188 TGNQVETNQGKIYYG
-203 GTLSVTAGSMYA
+203 GSLSITAGSMDA

-247 SGSNYKGGTIQIDSP
+247 WASSYKGGTTQIDSP
-262 VTMIDASSGNNGIT
+262 VITIDASYGHNGIT
-276 ASNHS
+276 ESNHS
-281 TIKLQ
+281 TINLQ
-286 GKDLFI
+286 GKDLFV

-297 ITDSSLTA
+297 ITDSSLNA
-305 SETGTIQLGK
+305 SETGTIQLGN
-315 KDAEFRFTASHIS
+315 KDADFRFTASHIS

-382 IVTVGDE
+382 IVTIGDE

-395 KGRLFNAG
+395 KGRLSNSG
-403 SSVTVNGQKIRIRS
+403 SSVTVNGQKIHISS
-417 PHTVNAGSDMQDA
+417 PHAVNAGSAMQEA
-430 LHATGNAN
+430 LRTMGNAN
-438 TTTDIGNE
+438 ATTAIGSE

-459 DNGSLSMH
+459 DNGSLSMY
-467 GKNIQLSRPKGIAL
+467 GKNIQLSRSQGIVL

-497 DVTISG
+497 NVTISG
-503 QVFNLSAN
+503 QVVNRSAN

-522 DSTQYDGSEESFF
+522 DSTQYDGSEEGFF

-590 DDLQDGF
+590 VDPQDGF

-608 GSEESE
+608 GSDESE
-614 LVHLYDGQLLAGG
+614 MVHLYDGQLLAGG

-638 VASSTDYITA
+638 VASSTDYITP
-648 DKDGSVSMIHARG
+648 DKDGSVNMIHAKG
-661 GNVNIGSE
+661 GNVSIGSE

-674 ALSGGKLFADGKDIT
+674 ALSGGKLFADDKDIT

-728 SDTVALSGG
+728 SDSVALSGG

-744 DVTIQ
+744 DITIQ
-749 GHHISLDGKQQW
+749 GHHISLDGQQQW
-761 AGQTNGGKLTIGSQ
+761 AGRINDGKLTIGSP
-775 NSDSIS
+775 NTDSVS
-781 IHGKG
+781 IQGEG

-791 GGKVDIG
+791 GGKTDIKGKRISIHSDVQNALENAGAPIHVGDSGTQSVDISG
-798 GRQISIQ
+798 GIVSHGRNISIMGR
-805 SDKDHALMNEGSS
+805 D
-818 IEVGSDNTQSINV
+818 
-831 IGGIESH
+831 
-838 GNQISLTGGS
+838 
-848 ISISKGNQENAIYTN
+848 ISISKGKQENAIYTD
-863 GGTITITANGGEE
+863 GGTVSIKATGGNT

-882 IRNDNGTIKISL
+882 IRNKYGNIDISL
-894 TGRSSHLESQIITNR
+894 TGRPNHLDSQIITEK
-909 TFYGEDSNNYARNTN
+909 TSLHTDISLTD
-924 TELNLCNKASWSP
+924 KASWNP
-937 KGDAAYA
+937 AGDTSNFTTYK
-944 VTDRG
+944 
-949 GEMSSLFNYIGNDGI
+949 GNDGI
-964 IYLDNGTKQ
+964 IHLDNNTHQ
-973 TITVTNFMDE
+973 TVTISDFKDADTR
-983 GSWIHEDIYGSKNT
+983 IHEDIYGSGNT
-997 GNDAIHIDGNY
+997 GNDTIHIDNSYTGH
-1008 KGNTH
+1008 TH
-1013 FWLVNREDTDKGIV
+1013 FWLVNRYDTDKGV
-1027 GTILAS
+1027 EGTVLAS
-1033 QGENIV
+1033 VKKKGTNSAEKSGGAV
-1039 RMPEALHDG
+1039 TLMAVMP
-1048 PNGRNEISA
+1048 SA
-1057 RTADDFS
+1057 ASDNDPIADFQ
-1064 ADHFTASGMSKLFF
+1064 ADHFKAFGMNSLYF
-1078 KTYGLATQ
+1078 KTYGLGVKDSEGDTADY
-1086 VSHEP
+1086 
-1091 KTKWSYLKENSPK
+1091 TK
-1104 EGPPIFSPSDTYKFG
+1104 D
-1119 SYQFHEY
+1119 
-1126 GSDWSAFYDRNLYIT
+1126 LYIT

-1252 TDGRGTN
+1252 ADGRGTN
-1259 QATSA
+1259 QAASA

-1291 HTHTTVDA
+1291 HTRTTVDA

-1415 FDDTWFEYGV
+1415 FDDTWFEYGL